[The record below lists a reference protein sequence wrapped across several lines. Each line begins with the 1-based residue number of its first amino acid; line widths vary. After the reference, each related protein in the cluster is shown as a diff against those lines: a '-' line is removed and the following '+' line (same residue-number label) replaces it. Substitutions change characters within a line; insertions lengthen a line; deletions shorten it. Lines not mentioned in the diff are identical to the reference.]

1 MFRKATM
8 ADAAAITAIYEELHT
23 AEEEGRARIGWVRG
37 VYPVRKTAEDAIAR
51 DEMFVEEI
59 DGQIVAA
66 ARINQVQE
74 SAYGHAPWKHPA
86 PEEEVM
92 VLHTLVV
99 SPGRK
104 GSGLGTKFVAF
115 YEQYALDHGCKYLRM
130 DTNEKNQAA
139 RSLYR
144 KLGYTEVGVVPTV
157 FNGIEGVQLVCLEKK
172 L

>member
-8 ADAAAITAIYEELHT
+8 ADAAAIAAIYDELHT

-37 VYPVRKTAEDAIAR
+37 VYPVRRPAEDAIQR
-51 DEMFVEEI
+51 GEMFVEEI

-66 ARINQVQE
+66 AKINQTQE
-74 SAYGHAPWKHPA
+74 PAYAHAPWAHPA

-99 SPGRK
+99 SPRLK
-104 GSGLGTKFVAF
+104 GAGYGTGFVAF

-157 FNGIEGVQLVCLEKK
+157 FNSIEGVQLVCLEKK